1 MHVTDAFALLGLT
14 EKATVADIRT
24 AFRHHAMAAHRDGDN
39 QGRLRQ
45 LIAAREVLISS
56 VSAPLEDTVIT
67 YEIKILTLTPLQAL
81 HGGELT
87 LTVPLPLELIDDR
100 QSGQSLMHQQNLTLN
115 LPAGLRHGE
124 TAQLLAAQ
132 TGQARHS
139 FRIEIAPQDTL
150 RVSGDDLWMSHALDP
165 ITLRFGGDIDIETPH
180 SPQSIHILRGTPA
193 GACLCLKHKG
203 LPATDTRPQGHL
215 YIRLE
220 AVSAPI
226 RPAADLLSDFQKRW
240 A

>member
-1 MHVTDAFALLGLT
+1 MHVSDAFALLGLT
-14 EKATVADIRT
+14 DKATAADIRT
-24 AFRHHAMAAHRDGDN
+24 AFRHHAMAAHRHGDGQD
-39 QGRLRQ
+39 RLRQ
-45 LIAAREVLISS
+45 LIAAREILTNSVNSLPQDIVIS
-56 VSAPLEDTVIT
+56 
-67 YEIKILTLTPLQAL
+67 YETKILALTPLQAL

-87 LTVPLPLELIDDR
+87 LAVPMPLELIDDR
-100 QSGQSLMHQQNLTLN
+100 QSGQSLMHQQNLTLS

-132 TGQARHS
+132 TGLARHS
-139 FRIEIAPQDTL
+139 FTIEIPPQDTL
-150 RVSGDDLWMSHALDP
+150 SVSGDDLWMNHRLDP
-165 ITLRFGGDIDIETPH
+165 SALRFGGLIDIDTPH
-180 SPQSIHILRGTPA
+180 GPQSVPILRGTPS

-220 AVSAPI
+220 AVAAPM
-226 RPAADLLSDFQKRW
+226 RPASDLLSDFQKRW